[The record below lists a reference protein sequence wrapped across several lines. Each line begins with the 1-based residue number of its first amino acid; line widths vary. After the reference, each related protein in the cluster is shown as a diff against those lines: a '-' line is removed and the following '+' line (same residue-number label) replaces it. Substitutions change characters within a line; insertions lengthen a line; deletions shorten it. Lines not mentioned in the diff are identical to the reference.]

1 MLFASSRRLG
11 QDDDTEHATTP
22 PTVEVARSMP
32 RRSTPRWPPQSS
44 PRDEDDTSPELI
56 FTKPALWMLMPPRSV
71 SQRSTPRWP
80 PQSSPRDEDDASPDL
95 IFTKPAPQRT
105 TKRSSSPPVV
115 HLVRTVR
122 PRRWHRARHDAAH
135 RRGHRGRCHRG
146 RRHGGRPPLITARRG
161 RRVSGAHLHQ
171 ARAMDADATEADA
184 PEVDATKA
192 APCSSPL
199 DGGRHGDRHHHSRPL
214 YHEGAAEDDDMEHAT
229 KSLSSMSSSRPHGSR
244 RHGGPRDVI
253 PFVTVTPCSST
264 APRASS
270 LLTSTSS

>member
-1 MLFASSRRLG
+1 MEDDASPELIF
-11 QDDDTEHATTP
+11 TKPALWTHTP
-22 PTVEVARSMP
+22 PRSVS

-71 SQRSTPRWP
+71 SQRSTPLWP

-135 RRGHRGRCHRG
+135 RRGRQVDAPEVDTTVATPTHHRSTRTTRRRSSSSPSPRSGRTRHRGRCHGG
-146 RRHGGRPPLITARRG
+146 RRHGGHPTHHRSMRTTRCR
-161 RRVSGAHLHQ
+161 
-171 ARAMDADATEADA
+171 
-184 PEVDATKA
+184 
-192 APCSSPL
+192 SSPSPSPRY
-199 DGGRHGDRHHHSRPL
+199 GR
-214 YHEGAAEDDDMEHAT
+214 
-229 KSLSSMSSSRPHGSR
+229 
-244 RHGGPRDVI
+244 
-253 PFVTVTPCSST
+253 
-264 APRASS
+264 
-270 LLTSTSS
+270 